1 MENHL
6 FPARSL
12 SVLRNAEGWRF
23 VASALPQEVA
33 AVRNHAHDAWARRHV
48 DVHASRELLIVLAG
62 TGHQSLCGKTYPAR
76 PGTVFFFDAM
86 EPHDSWYSPAHPP
99 AEHLWFHFTPDKC
112 SVRFVRVGGGRDER
126 RSGWHG
132 WYTLPELRLSA
143 AEVLFPGSAPLSPP
157 ETVRRRCAAALAL
170 LVTSLVEK
178 GYEKPRARSKEDF
191 HAEIV
196 QTIVRHIHESHGR
209 GCRLESLA
217 RIAGYSKYHFLRL
230 FRKHAGMSLQ
240 SCVNSSRVQAFRKMA
255 AAGAPMRVISSDLG
269 FAFPS
274 ALCRWRRRQRI

>member
-6 FPARSL
+6 FSAREL
-12 SVLRNAEGWRF
+12 AVLRNAEHRRF
-23 VASALPQEVA
+23 VASGLPQEVP
-33 AVRNHAHDAWARRHV
+33 AVRHAAHEAWARRHV
-48 DVHASRELLIVLAG
+48 DVHPSRELLIVLG
-62 TGHQSLCGKTYPAR
+62 GGGYQSLCGKTYPAR

-86 EPHDSWYSPAHPP
+86 EPHDSGYSPAQVPCD
-99 AEHLWFHFTPDKC
+99 HLWFHLTPDKC
-112 SVRFVRVGGGRDER
+112 SVRFMRVGKGRGER

-132 WYTLPELRLSA
+132 WYTLPELGLSA
-143 AEVLFPGSAPLSPP
+143 AEALFPGSTPSSPP
-157 ETVRRRCAAALAL
+157 EIVRRRCAAALAL
-170 LVTSLVEK
+170 LVSSLVEK
-178 GYEKPRARSKEDF
+178 GYEKPRARPKEDF
-191 HAEIV
+191 HADIV
-196 QTIVRHIHESHGR
+196 QTIVRQIHESHGR

-240 SCVNSSRVQAFRKMA
+240 SCVNNSRVQAFRKMS
-255 AAGAPMRVISSDLG
+255 AAGTPLRAICSDLG